1 MVFRE
6 EDVVTRNVFRRPLKT
21 PRSHLPFA
29 FTRSLLLV
37 SVVFL
42 VSRQVTAAQ
51 SSASQNVLTNQAVV
65 ELVRAKIGEN
75 VILDMIKTMPTRFTL
90 TPDAIIQLK
99 RQGVS
104 DKVLQAMVARAASA
118 APSTA
123 TPPAT
128 AVERQP
134 LSAAERLAT
143 SEAVGTWKPRD
154 QKDPMTGRDVYD
166 AQLVAKDDRRE
177 QVVVRATCSSDNGR
191 NNPFSAVTGTR
202 LSPTESMNFEIH
214 YLSRAGQQLAR
225 TATPVT
231 GEVDSAPEIFG
242 NKIGTDAVQVRG
254 GESCV
259 YVRMRVGDMLYGH
272 VAGGACGNDNVLRI
286 AFNSSRPNAGEMLPN
301 FTNSHPDNP
310 GVDAFGNSLMSLI
323 GKYADAEVISH
334 QGYDATLK
342 DLLNAD
348 TVLVELP
355 LNDGTTSVVSLATT
369 EPPFRQFAARC
380 AADFE
385 RVAPGG
391 GYLGVSVHTLTPELA
406 RQSGVAAERGALVE
420 AVDPAGPAARSGLR
434 AGDVVTALDAQL
446 VDTSEGLT
454 AAIRSRKPGSM
465 VHLGVLHDGRP
476 IQIAVT
482 LGDRAEMASSA
493 PQSQPP
499 QRAGLSALGPANP
512 MDATSRIG
520 RPFYPA
526 LLNGTKEAIA
536 ADLPASVE
544 RAAAMSGLNPHDFDK
559 EIALILDTVNVC
571 AQITPQMAATVAQ
584 GDRTEDVARLGDQY
598 KRCQTGVSSSD
609 VRTWN
614 RDTER
619 GLVASIRPE
628 GPLPKWQYGYGFLVT
643 ITIVGDKSPDLPIV
657 YARVTRPQ

>member
-1 MVFRE
+1 VK
-6 EDVVTRNVFRRPLKT
+6 RNLFQGPSKT
-21 PRSHLPFA
+21 PRSHLPLA

-51 SSASQNVLTNQAVV
+51 SPASQNVLTNQAVV

-75 VILDMIKTMPTRFTL
+75 VILGMIKTMPTRFTL

-104 DKVLQAMVARAASA
+104 DKVLQAMVARAASP
-118 APSTA
+118 APSTP
-123 TPPAT
+123 TT

-134 LSAAERLAT
+134 LSAAEQRAT

-154 QKDPMTGRDVYD
+154 VKDPMTGRELSY
-166 AQLVAKDDRRE
+166 AQLVAKDNRQE
-177 QVVVRATCSSDNGR
+177 QVVVTATCSSDNGR

-202 LSPTESMNFEIH
+202 LSPAESMNFEIH

-242 NKIGTDAVQVRG
+242 NKIGTDTVRMRG

-286 AFNSSRPNAGEMLPN
+286 AFNSSLPNAGEMLPN
-301 FTNSHPDNP
+301 FTNAHPDNP

-323 GKYADAEVISH
+323 GKYADAQVISH

-342 DLLNAD
+342 DLLKAD

-355 LNDGTTSVVSLATT
+355 LDDGTTTVVSLATT

-385 RVAPGG
+385 RVAPSGG
-391 GYLGVSVHTLTPELA
+391 FLGVSVSTLTPELA
-406 RQSGVAAERGALVE
+406 RQSHVVAERGALVE
-420 AVDPAGPAARSGLR
+420 AVDPGGPAARSGLR
-434 AGDVVTALDAQL
+434 AGDVITAIDAQL
-446 VDTSEGLT
+446 VDSSEGLT
-454 AAIRSRKPGSM
+454 AAVRSRSPGSTA
-465 VHLGVLHDGRP
+465 HLGVLQNGRP
-476 IQIAVT
+476 IQITVT
-482 LGDRAEMASSA
+482 LGNAADMASSA
-493 PQSQPP
+493 AQSQPP
-499 QRAGLSALGPANP
+499 QRVGLDALGPANP
-512 MDATSRIG
+512 MYATSRIG
-520 RPFYPA
+520 RPFAPA

-544 RAAAMSGLNPHDFDK
+544 RAAALSGLNPHEFDK
-559 EIALILDTVNVC
+559 EIALIVNTVNVC
-571 AQITPQMAATVAQ
+571 AEITPQMAATVAQ
-584 GDRTEDVARLGDQY
+584 GDSTEDVARLGNQY

-609 VRTWN
+609 VKTWN
-614 RDTER
+614 RDAER
-619 GLVASIRPE
+619 GLVASFRPE
-628 GPLPKWQYGYGFLVT
+628 GPLPKWQNGYGFLVT
-643 ITIVGDKSPDLPIV
+643 ITIIGDKSPDLPIV
-657 YARVTRPQ
+657 YARITRPR